1 MKTILAALALGV
13 SVVAS
18 QASAQA
24 WNGAYGGVLFGYDKF
39 DIEDLSYGP
48 GPVEANGGVF
58 GGFFGYN
65 LVAGGLVY
73 GPDIL
78 LAFNSASVD
87 DGNYFR
93 PVEAG
98 PTLALRLRVGY
109 AVGNMLPYLAVGA
122 AQTTFTADHAGAG
135 NPSDIFSDTAT
146 GVMAALGVDYSLGR
160 GFLRFEVQRTDYGQD
175 GLNFYGGDIHDYT
188 AEVMSAY
195 IGYGLRF

>member
-1 MKTILAALALGV
+1 MRTVLAALALGAA
-13 SVVAS
+13 VAGS

-24 WNGAYGGVLFGYDKF
+24 WNGAYGGVLFGYDRF

-48 GPVEANGGVF
+48 GPVEANGGAF

-65 LVAGGLVY
+65 FGSGGLVF
-73 GPDIL
+73 GPDVL
-78 LAFNSASVD
+78 VAFNTASVD

-98 PTLALRLRVGY
+98 PTVALRLRVGY
-109 AVGNMLPYLAVGA
+109 AAGSMLPYLAVGGV
-122 AQTTFTADHAGAG
+122 QTTFTADHVGAG
-135 NPSDIFSDTAT
+135 NPADIFSDTAT

-160 GFLRFEVQRTDYGQD
+160 GFLRFEVQQTDYGQD
-175 GLNFYGGDIHDYT
+175 GLTFYVSDTHDYT